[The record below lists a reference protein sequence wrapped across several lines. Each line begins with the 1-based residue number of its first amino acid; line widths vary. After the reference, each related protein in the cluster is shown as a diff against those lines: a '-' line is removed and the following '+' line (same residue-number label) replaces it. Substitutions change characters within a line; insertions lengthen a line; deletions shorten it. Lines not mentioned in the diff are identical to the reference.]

1 MPCRLKISGKISKKL
16 HLFIEKMTKL
26 CEFLMF
32 IYVYMGWIGLERMY
46 LLIKANGSEA
56 SIFLMQVLYSRDL
69 SRVVRP
75 PLHPYVWVQ

>member
-46 LLIKANGSEA
+46 LLIKVNVSEA
-56 SIFLMQVLYSRDL
+56 STLLIQVLFRDL

-75 PLHPYVWVQ
+75 PLHPYVWAQ